1 MEKEKQMD
9 CCRKYHSVILFRNK
23 SKCFG
28 YVWISGKIIPIKNII
43 PFLPDAKSFAKSLKE
58 IKQKN
63 PKKRNLTL

>member
-1 MEKEKQMD
+1 MFMLE
-9 CCRKYHSVILFRNK
+9 IINN
-23 SKCFG
+23 
-28 YVWISGKIIPIKNII
+28 ISGKIIPIKNII